1 MSFVTVLKIDVENVA
16 SVLKLFLLPSNCH
29 NCPAKLK
36 YCLEACQI
44 IILRLS
50 KLMYQI
56 VNVESFAI
64 VLELSFFSLQDCP
77 LLSQS
82 FITVHKWYKI
92 DMTGFVTV
100 LTYSYC
106 LQIVTSDFLVAN
118 PVRVNCK
125 TG

>member
-1 MSFVTVLKIDVENVA
+1 
-16 SVLKLFLLPSNCH
+16 
-29 NCPAKLK
+29 
-36 YCLEACQI
+36 
-44 IILRLS
+44 
-50 KLMYQI
+50 MYQI

-64 VLELSFFSLQDCP
+64 VLELSFFCLQDCP